1 MNCSCSGRFSPQA
14 LYCVN
19 FIVLPTSFWTLLL
32 VLLAIYNWP
41 SFLVLAG
48 FSIFQ
53 TLKLDFHG
61 KIMKFHSFWNPFYI
75 DDSQICIS
83 IFAHSFSVRSC
94 VVHWDISLRLFGCSL
109 RPNVLSM
116 EVFLLSETCPHC
128 TLFSSLKGLHQTENS
143 PSGFSFLLV
152 FYLLLLNSEKS

>member
-1 MNCSCSGRFSPQA
+1 ML